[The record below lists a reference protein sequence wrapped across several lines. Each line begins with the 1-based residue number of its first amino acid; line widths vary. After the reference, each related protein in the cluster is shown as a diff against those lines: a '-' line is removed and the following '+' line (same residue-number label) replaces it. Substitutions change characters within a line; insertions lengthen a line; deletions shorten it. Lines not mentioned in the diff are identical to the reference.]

1 MIREII
7 QLLGPAIRTGPLY
20 QIHRMNL
27 EPGRQN
33 YMNVLNADANLIGMI
48 ISQPTGK
55 CIGIIDRQGRIK
67 HCDGKDAASPYTVI
81 MKSSVIDN
89 DKPAQRYSQSKERV
103 VGQCVDAKGSTVAEF
118 VRKNRKNSIRPA
130 TSSTAPVMAI
140 VVPVPSQGPIAQPQ
154 PSPSIEYLI
163 QESKDLIDKSK
174 APKL

>member
-1 MIREII
+1 
-7 QLLGPAIRTGPLY
+7 
-20 QIHRMNL
+20 
-27 EPGRQN
+27 
-33 YMNVLNADANLIGMI
+33 MNVLNADANLIGVI

-81 MKSSVIDN
+81 MKSSVID
-89 DKPAQRYSQSKERV
+89 KPKPTPKPVKPLPSVSKPKERV
-103 VGQCVDAKGSTVAEF
+103 LGQCVDASGSTVAEL

-130 TSSTAPVMAI
+130 TASNAPVMAI
-140 VVPVPSQGPIAQPQ
+140 VVPVPSQGQVAQ

-174 APKL
+174 TN